1 MLCCPLQV
9 SSHGRGSSPAKEV
22 RQFHFLVWPDHGVP
36 VYATA
41 LLSFRKRV
49 FNYHQP
55 KKGPMLVH
63 CSAGV
68 GRTGT
73 FITVDCML
81 KRIDAE
87 ATLDIFNF
95 VRQMRFRRNY
105 MVQTVVRTANSSQW
119 LNYSI
124 TCRSLYIYM

>member
-1 MLCCPLQV
+1 M
-9 SSHGRGSSPAKEV
+9 KEV

-49 FNYHQP
+49 NKYHRP

-73 FITVDCML
+73 FITVDYML
-81 KRIDAE
+81 TRIDAE

-95 VRQMRFRRNY
+95 VRHMRFRRNY
-105 MVQTVVRTANSSQW
+105 MVQTVV
-119 LNYSI
+119 
-124 TCRSLYIYM
+124 CCHDDYM